1 VQNNAV
7 RIARSGTFNCDLPY
21 VNLINVTKLAYRKY
35 EATSLRA
42 HELNQLK
49 ALPLFSEMTAQ
60 SLESLLDA
68 ALLQQFP
75 TGVTLIHE
83 GEPADFLHVLV
94 DGLVEIFTEQTG
106 GEWGISLVNP
116 VSTFILAAV
125 VSDQP
130 YLNSAR
136 TLADSR
142 VLLIPAQR
150 VREVFDQDVAFARI
164 VARELAIAYRSSIKK
179 LKGYMARSSVERL
192 ANWILTEARRDAAQ
206 GNIVIPFDRGTLASH
221 IGTTRENLSRSLAL
235 LTEHG
240 VRIRGREIVID
251 SKEQL
256 EAFARPQQFSASRS
270 FCRKDSAPSD
280 YLALQ
285 QHRAIGHH
293 EYDKGQIRSLAAHGI
308 FQTFQDRRSVARR
321 TAREKA
327 RISRQ
332 DSVRRALQ
340 KRPDRQVSDIR
351 YRSRVCQ
358 RRVQGVRLL
367 RPQRPVRR
375 IRHLRPGP
383 WP

>member
-1 VQNNAV
+1 M
-7 RIARSGTFNCDLPY
+7 
-21 VNLINVTKLAYRKY
+21 
-35 EATSLRA
+35 LRT
-42 HELNQLK
+42 HELAQLK
-49 ALPLFSEMTAQ
+49 NLPLFSEMKAE

-75 TGVTLIHE
+75 TGVILIHE

-94 DGLVEIFTEQTG
+94 DGLVEIYTEQTG
-106 GEWGISLVNP
+106 GEWGISLINP

-150 VREVFDQDVAFARI
+150 VRAVFDQDVAFARI

-179 LKGYMARSSVERL
+179 LKGYLARSSVERL

-256 EAFARPQQFSASRS
+256 EAFARPQRFIDDPTS
-270 FCRKDSAPSD
+270 
-280 YLALQ
+280 
-285 QHRAIGHH
+285 
-293 EYDKGQIRSLAAHGI
+293 
-308 FQTFQDRRSVARR
+308 
-321 TAREKA
+321 
-327 RISRQ
+327 
-332 DSVRRALQ
+332 
-340 KRPDRQVSDIR
+340 
-351 YRSRVCQ
+351 
-358 RRVQGVRLL
+358 
-367 RPQRPVRR
+367 
-375 IRHLRPGP
+375 
-383 WP
+383 

>member
-1 VQNNAV
+1 
-7 RIARSGTFNCDLPY
+7 
-21 VNLINVTKLAYRKY
+21 
-35 EATSLRA
+35 LRA

-94 DGLVEIFTEQTG
+94 DGLVEIFTEQAG

-164 VARELAIAYRSSIKK
+164 VALELAIAYRSSIKK

-256 EAFARPQQFSASRS
+256 EAFARPQRFIDDPTS
-270 FCRKDSAPSD
+270 
-280 YLALQ
+280 
-285 QHRAIGHH
+285 
-293 EYDKGQIRSLAAHGI
+293 
-308 FQTFQDRRSVARR
+308 
-321 TAREKA
+321 
-327 RISRQ
+327 
-332 DSVRRALQ
+332 
-340 KRPDRQVSDIR
+340 
-351 YRSRVCQ
+351 
-358 RRVQGVRLL
+358 
-367 RPQRPVRR
+367 
-375 IRHLRPGP
+375 
-383 WP
+383 